1 MPPGKPG
8 IPLVHAM
15 ACTYSR
21 ITNSFFAT
29 PKKYPIFTIFLDKM
43 KPLNPKQQK
52 FADEYLIDANSR
64 QAVIRAGYSPKHAK
78 HQAYYLMRHPAVLQ
92 YLADKRTAL
101 GEATG
106 IKAQAVL
113 ERYAAI
119 AFFDIRT
126 LYDEHQN
133 LIPLHQLS
141 PATAAAIAAVETLEK
156 KDGTGKLVKVR
167 LHDKIDALNALA
179 KHLGLFEKHNVQQK
193 EEDRTIVFI
202 GDMEISRY

>member
-1 MPPGKPG
+1 M
-8 IPLVHAM
+8 I
-15 ACTYSR
+15 
-21 ITNSFFAT
+21 
-29 PKKYPIFTIFLDKM
+29 

-78 HQAYYLMRHPAVLQ
+78 QQAYDLLRQPNVQQ
-92 YLADKRTAL
+92 YLADKRAAL

-126 LYDEHQN
+126 LYDENQN
-133 LIPLHQLS
+133 LIPLHRLP
-141 PATAAAIAAVETLEK
+141 PATAAAIAAWETTDK
-156 KDGTGKLVKVR
+156 KDGTGTLVKVR

-179 KHLGLFEKHNVQQK
+179 KHLGLFEKHNKQQG
-193 EEDRTIVFI
+193 DGHNVVFI
-202 GDMEISRY
+202 GSTEISRV